1 MADVSYS
8 RWVRKRMYFDISI
21 THNTLHHGGQ
31 SRGRRGEETSF
42 ILTPAQLHSI
52 NIIETD
58 TRFWRL
64 LLMTGKKS
72 FNGKEHYRVILCFYI
87 TREII
92 VLLIISITPTSLQS
106 NSRYSQRRPNRPTL
120 TSPLTTQYQGSS
132 THLPEQQLSAPPV
145 QININTIWSWG
156 RVRRRYC
163 RYCRYC
169 RYGDTSR

>member
-1 MADVSYS
+1 MHTSPLCKNSKSHFLHTGFFTCYIWGWGAVDVADVSYS

-64 LLMTGKKS
+64 LLMTEKIIQRK
-72 FNGKEHYRVILCFYI
+72 RVLQGYFMFFFYI
-87 TREII
+87 
-92 VLLIISITPTSLQS
+92 
-106 NSRYSQRRPNRPTL
+106 
-120 TSPLTTQYQGSS
+120 
-132 THLPEQQLSAPPV
+132 
-145 QININTIWSWG
+145 
-156 RVRRRYC
+156 
-163 RYCRYC
+163 
-169 RYGDTSR
+169 

>member
-1 MADVSYS
+1 MLHLGLGIWGAVDVADVSYS

-64 LLMTGKKS
+64 LLMTEK
-72 FNGKEHYRVILCFYI
+72 
-87 TREII
+87 II
-92 VLLIISITPTSLQS
+92 QRKRALQGYS
-106 NSRYSQRRPNRPTL
+106 MFLYNSRNNCFVNYFHYSNIIAI
-120 TSPLTTQYQGSS
+120 
-132 THLPEQQLSAPPV
+132 QQ
-145 QININTIWSWG
+145 
-156 RVRRRYC
+156 
-163 RYCRYC
+163 
-169 RYGDTSR
+169 

>member
-1 MADVSYS
+1 MGEKTYVFWHFNYPQYIA
-8 RWVRKRMYFDISI
+8 
-21 THNTLHHGGQ
+21 
-31 SRGRRGEETSF
+31 SRGTEQGTARGGDF
-42 ILTPAQLHSI
+42 IY
-52 NIIETD
+52 TD
-58 TRFWRL
+58 TGPAALNKYNRNRHTIL
-64 LLMTGKKS
+64 AVIIDDREKS

-156 RVRRRYC
+156 RVRC

>member
-1 MADVSYS
+1 MKIATCIHRHCAKIQKVIFCTQASLHVTSGAGELGNDVADVSYS

-64 LLMTGKKS
+64 LLMTGKKIIQRKRALQGY
-72 FNGKEHYRVILCFYI
+72 FMFLC
-87 TREII
+87 
-92 VLLIISITPTSLQS
+92 
-106 NSRYSQRRPNRPTL
+106 NSRNNCFVNYFHYSNIIAI
-120 TSPLTTQYQGSS
+120 
-132 THLPEQQLSAPPV
+132 QQ
-145 QININTIWSWG
+145 
-156 RVRRRYC
+156 
-163 RYCRYC
+163 
-169 RYGDTSR
+169 